1 MDLKNRLNAMLE
13 DLRERGL
20 LYQTTEGD
28 TKDGSALVELLAR
41 EPRIYIGFD
50 PTADTLHVGSLVP
63 LLALRRFKEAGLEP
77 IVLLGGATALIGDP
91 SGKSEERNL
100 LDRNQVKNNVEG
112 IRSQMSRILGLDDQ
126 GTGVRFVD
134 NYDWISNINIV
145 EFLRDY
151 GKHFSVNEMMNKD
164 SVKARLDREG
174 VGISFTEFSY
184 MILQSLDFHYL
195 AAKYGCF
202 AQAGG
207 SDQWGN
213 ITAGLELIRR
223 KMGKEAHA
231 LTFPLLTTS
240 EGKKFGKTESGN
252 VWLDGARTSPY
263 AFYQFWINTPDSDVS
278 KLLRF
283 LTFFPME
290 EIKRLETAQKERPE
304 VREAQKALAREMTV
318 LVHGVSELEKVEAV
332 SVSLFGEGSLAG
344 LDEKTLR
351 EALDSLPHT
360 EVEPGGMLPALADL
374 LVLVGLEASKSN
386 ARKTIESGG
395 IYADHQRQ
403 KDPKWMPTW
412 GDLEKGFVLLRKGK
426 KNYGVLKLK
435 K

>member
-1 MDLKNRLNAMLE
+1 MELKARITAMLN
-13 DLRERGL
+13 DFRERGL

-28 TKDGSALVELLAR
+28 SKDGSALVDLLAR

-50 PTADTLHVGSLVP
+50 PTADSLHVGSLVP

-91 SGKSEERNL
+91 SFKAEERKL
-100 LDRNQVKNNVEG
+100 MGRDQVIANVEG
-112 IRSQMSRILGLDDQ
+112 IRKQMSRILQDESI
-126 GTGVRFVD
+126 RFVD
-134 NYDWISNINIV
+134 NYEWISGINVV

-151 GKHFSVNEMMNKD
+151 GKHFSVNEMMNKE
-164 SVKARLDREG
+164 SVKTRLDREG

-184 MILQSLDFHYL
+184 MILQSLDFHHL
-195 AAKYGCF
+195 ANKYACF

-213 ITAGLELIRR
+213 IMGGIELIRR

-231 LTFPLLTTS
+231 MTFPLLTTS

-252 VWLDGARTSPY
+252 VWLDAARTSPY
-263 AFYQFWINTPDSDVS
+263 AFYQFWVNSPDQDVS

-283 LTFFPME
+283 LTFLPME
-290 EIKRLETAQKERPE
+290 EIHRLENAQKEHPE
-304 VREAQKALAREMTV
+304 SREAQRSLAKEMTV
-318 LVHGVSELEKVEAV
+318 LVHGQEGLEKVEKV
-332 SVSLFGEGSLAG
+332 SGALFGEGSLEG
-344 LDEKTLR
+344 LDSSTLR
-351 EALDSLPHT
+351 QALDSLPKS
-360 EVEPGGMLPALADL
+360 EVEKGAVLPALPDL
-374 LVLVGLEASKSN
+374 LVLVGLETSKSA

-395 IYADHQRQ
+395 IYVDHVRQ
-403 KDPKWMPTW
+403 KDPKWVPSW
-412 GDLEKGFVLLRKGK
+412 SDLEKGFVLLRKGK
-426 KNYGVLKLK
+426 KNYGVLKEK

>member
-1 MDLKNRLNAMLE
+1 MELKARITAMLK
-13 DLRERGL
+13 DFNERGL

-28 TKDGSALVELLAR
+28 SKDGSALVELLEK

-50 PTADTLHVGSLVP
+50 PTADSLHVGSLVP

-91 SGKSEERNL
+91 SFKAEERKL
-100 LDRNQVKNNVEG
+100 MGRDQVIANVEG
-112 IRSQMSRILGLDDQ
+112 IRKQMSRILQDESI
-126 GTGVRFVD
+126 RFVD
-134 NYDWISNINIV
+134 NYEWISGINVV

-151 GKHFSVNEMMNKD
+151 GKHFSVNEMMNKE
-164 SVKARLDREG
+164 SVKSRLDREG

-184 MILQSLDFHYL
+184 MILQSLDFHHL
-195 AAKYGCF
+195 ASKYACF

-213 ITAGLELIRR
+213 IMGGIELIRR

-231 LTFPLLTTS
+231 MTFPLLTTS

-252 VWLDGARTSPY
+252 VWLDAARTSPY
-263 AFYQFWINTPDSDVS
+263 AFYQFWVNTADQDVS

-283 LTFFPME
+283 LTFLPME
-290 EIKRLETAQKERPE
+290 EIHRLEAAQKEHPE
-304 VREAQKALAREMTV
+304 SREAQKALAKEITI
-318 LVHGVSELEKVEAV
+318 LVHGQEGLEKVEKV
-332 SVSLFGEGSLAG
+332 SGALFGEGSLAG
-344 LDEKTLR
+344 LDPETLR
-351 EALDSLPHT
+351 QALNSLPKS
-360 EVEPGGMLPALADL
+360 EVESGSVLPALPDL
-374 LVLVGLEASKSN
+374 LVSVGLETSKSA

-395 IYADHQRQ
+395 IYVDHVRQ
-403 KDPKWMPTW
+403 KDSKWAPTW
-412 GDLEKGFVLLRKGK
+412 SDLEKGFILLRKGK
-426 KNYGVLKLK
+426 KNYGVLKEK